1 MGPILVVGGG
11 VAGTATALAL
21 QKAGLEATVFEAYP
35 RGGDDAGAFLTLGA
49 NGMLALAELDTA
61 EVVAEA
67 GFGLHTLELTDAEGA
82 RLGARP
88 LTSAHPDV
96 PGYQCLRRS
105 ELYRVLQAEVVR
117 RGVVVERG
125 KRLVRAELVDGGVRA
140 VFSDG
145 TSAAGELL
153 IGADGL
159 RSTVRTVID
168 SAAPEP
174 RYVGA
179 QIFYGYA
186 SDAEPGGEV
195 GVLYIMRGPTTV
207 FGHILDPDGST
218 WWFARLRGP
227 ELDRARIAETRPQQW
242 RADLE
247 AVFRGARTPAGIM
260 AATGQ
265 ELFVTNAHD
274 IATLPTWHGDH
285 MVVLGDAAHAASPA
299 SGQGASMALEDA
311 VVLAKALRDIPVR
324 ARALAAFEQLRRA
337 RTEANVAASAALDA
351 DHRPPAS
358 GAAPAT
364 MSDAA
369 VARALDWD
377 ILVDI

>member
-21 QKAGLEATVFEAYP
+21 QQAGLQATVFEAYAC
-35 RGGDDAGAFLTLGA
+35 GGDDAGAFLTLGA

-61 EVVAEA
+61 DVVAEG
-67 GFGLHTLELTDAEGA
+67 GFGLHTLELTDAEGTQ
-82 RLGARP
+82 LGARP
-88 LTSAHPDV
+88 LTSARPDV

-105 ELYRVLQAEVVR
+105 ELYRVLQAEVAR
-117 RGVVVERG
+117 RGAVVERG
-125 KRLVRAELVDGGVRA
+125 KRLVRAEPVDGGVRA

-145 TSAAGELL
+145 TSADGELL
-153 IGADGL
+153 VGADGL

-179 QIFYGYA
+179 QVFYGYA

-195 GVLYIMRGPTTV
+195 GVLHIMRGSTTA
-207 FGHILDPDGST
+207 FGYTVDPEGRT

-227 ELDRARIAETRPQQW
+227 EIDRARIAGTRPQQW

-247 AVFRGARTPAGIM
+247 AVFRGARIPAAGIV

-265 ELFVTNAHD
+265 ELFVTNAH
-274 IATLPTWHGDH
+274 
-285 MVVLGDAAHAASPA
+285 
-299 SGQGASMALEDA
+299 
-311 VVLAKALRDIPVR
+311 
-324 ARALAAFEQLRRA
+324 
-337 RTEANVAASAALDA
+337 
-351 DHRPPAS
+351 
-358 GAAPAT
+358 
-364 MSDAA
+364 
-369 VARALDWD
+369 
-377 ILVDI
+377 